1 MIKQQLTGE
10 TWAIGG
16 KPEEIVPLHTAL
28 YNWQGIGNRKI
39 GRNGKESQFDYNDE
53 PLNLGSP
60 ETFLYFIV
68 SKVKYLKARA
78 LAKLNCLNPIPA
90 LAIKG
95 KDCMPAAKTEAEK
108 EFGAITDEKFLD
120 YCGLKEVQ
128 EICEIELAAD

>member
-68 SKVKYLKARA
+68 NKAKYIKARCNA
-78 LAKLNCLNPIPA
+78 FYYAINPRPCA
-90 LAIKG
+90 GDGYLC
-95 KDCMPAAKTEAEK
+95 DLEAEK

-128 EICEIELAAD
+128 EICEIELAVD